1 MSRLEENNTLV
12 KALTELEIKGV
23 TYDDKTLILLDIA
36 KSLAII
42 ADKLS
47 DRSER
52 RQAVNA
58 LKK

>member
-1 MSRLEENNTLV
+1 MSRLEENNKVV
-12 KALTELEIKGV
+12 KTLTELEIEGV
-23 TYDDKTLILLDIA
+23 RYDDKTVILLDIS

>member
-1 MSRLEENNTLV
+1 MSRFEENNKLVETL
-12 KALTELEIKGV
+12 KDLEDKGI
-23 TYDDKTLILLDIA
+23 TYDKTVVLLDIA
-36 KSLAII
+36 RSLAII

-52 RQAVNA
+52 RQAINA

>member
-1 MSRLEENNTLV
+1 MSRLEENNMLV
-12 KALTELEIKGV
+12 EALKDLEDKGIK
-23 TYDDKTLILLDIA
+23 YDKTVVLLDIS

>member
-1 MSRLEENNTLV
+1 MSRFEENNKLV
-12 KALTELEIKGV
+12 EALKDLEVKGIK
-23 TYDDKTLILLDIA
+23 YDRTVVLLDISR
-36 KSLAII
+36 SLAII

>member
-1 MSRLEENNTLV
+1 MSRLEENNMLV
-12 KALTELEIKGV
+12 KALKDLEDNGIR
-23 TYDDKTLILLDIA
+23 YDRTVVLLDIS

>member
-12 KALTELEIKGV
+12 KALTELEIEGV

>member
-1 MSRLEENNTLV
+1 MSRFEENNKLVETL
-12 KALTELEIKGV
+12 KDLEDKGIG
-23 TYDDKTLILLDIA
+23 YDKTVVLLDIA

>member
-1 MSRLEENNTLV
+1 MSRFEENNKVV
-12 KALTELEIKGV
+12 KALAELGGEGV
-23 TYDDKTLILLDIA
+23 RYDENTVILLDIA

>member
-12 KALTELEIKGV
+12 KTLKELEEKGIR
-23 TYDDKTLILLDIA
+23 YDRTVVLLDIA

>member
-1 MSRLEENNTLV
+1 MSRFEENNRLVETL
-12 KALTELEIKGV
+12 KDLEDKGI
-23 TYDDKTLILLDIA
+23 TYDKTVVLLDIA

>member
-1 MSRLEENNTLV
+1 MSRLEENNMLV
-12 KALTELEIKGV
+12 KMLKDLEDKGIR
-23 TYDDKTLILLDIA
+23 YDRTVVLLDIA